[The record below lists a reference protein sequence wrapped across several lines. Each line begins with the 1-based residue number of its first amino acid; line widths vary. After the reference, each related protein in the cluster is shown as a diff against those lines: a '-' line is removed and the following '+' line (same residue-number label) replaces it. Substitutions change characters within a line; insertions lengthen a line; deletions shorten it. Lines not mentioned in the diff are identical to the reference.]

1 MLLIILKRFLFII
14 MEEFIKPIKNYQI
27 LVLYILIFLLEYLN
41 LIVLNLII
49 IFQHL
54 HLLN

>member
-41 LIVLNLII
+41 LIILNLII